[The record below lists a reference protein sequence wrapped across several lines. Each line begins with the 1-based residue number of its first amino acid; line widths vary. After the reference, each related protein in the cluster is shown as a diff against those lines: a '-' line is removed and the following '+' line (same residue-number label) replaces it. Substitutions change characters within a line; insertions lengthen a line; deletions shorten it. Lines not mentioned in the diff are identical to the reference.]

1 MLELIRMCLIV
12 NIVILALLLVCIT
25 FIFISYLKREKK
37 HENEK
42 IDLRK
47 SRDYH
52 IKELE
57 KRSNTENDDIH

>member
-1 MLELIRMCLIV
+1 MLELVKMCFIV

-37 HENEK
+37 HKEEK
-42 IDLRK
+42 LELQK

-52 IKELE
+52 IKELK
-57 KRSNTENDDIH
+57 KRSGVEDADIH